1 MATYVWE
8 VLILPDLDWVG
19 RHHRFWGLPSRVR
32 DSTAARL
39 PPDVLLQ
46 GKFTGRRVER
56 GEVIPL
62 PDKVRWKQTRLSDR
76 YPYPVLKRKSTPVLQ
91 RNDEVEKRYKQSR
104 LC

>member
-8 VLILPDLDWVG
+8 VLILPGLDWVG
-19 RHHRFWGLPSRVR
+19 RHHRFWGLPNRVR

-46 GKFTGRRVER
+46 GKF
-56 GEVIPL
+56 IPL

-76 YPYPVLKRKSTPVLQ
+76 YPYPILKRKSTPVLQ